1 MKYLITGGCGFLGS
15 NIASEVLKQGDELVI
30 YDNLSR
36 VGGEENLEW
45 LKSLGSFK
53 FYKEN
58 TKDFEM
64 ISSVIKEEKPDVI
77 YHLAG
82 QVAMTTS
89 IANPR
94 LDFETNVLGSFNVL
108 ESVRQFS
115 PETVVVYS
123 STNKV
128 YGDFEYLDYIET
140 PTRYIC
146 KQYPNGFDERVN
158 LDFHSPYGCSKGSA
172 DQYMLDWARIFGLKT
187 VVFRHSSMYGA
198 RQFGTYDQGW
208 ISWFC
213 QKAVE
218 TKYDKNTTFTISGNG
233 KQVRD
238 VLHAEDMI
246 RLYLAAPKHIDK
258 ARGQVFNIGGG
269 IENSLSLL
277 ELFNFLERELNVKL
291 NYTQLPPRESDQ
303 KVFVADIKKAS
314 ETFEWKPVVSKEQG
328 IRKMLEWVDRK
339 DMVCQ

>member
-1 MKYLITGGCGFLGS
+1 MKYMITGGCGFLGS
-15 NIASEVLKQGDELVI
+15 NIASEVLKQSDDLLI

-36 VGGEENLEW
+36 VGGEENLKW
-45 LKSLGSFK
+45 LESLGKFK
-53 FYKEN
+53 FVKAD
-58 TKDFEM
+58 TKDFLTLSK
-64 ISSVIKEEKPDVI
+64 IIADYKPDVM

-89 IANPR
+89 IQNPR

-115 PETVVVYS
+115 PDTIVVYS

-128 YGDFEYLDYIET
+128 YGDFEYLHYEQTD
-140 PTRYIC
+140 TRYIC
-146 KQYPNGFDERVN
+146 KEYPEGFDEGVH

-172 DQYMLDWARIFGLKT
+172 DQYMLDWARIFNLKT

-198 RQFGTYDQGW
+198 RQFGTFDQGW

-218 TKYDKNTTFTISGNG
+218 TKHNPDTTFTISGNG

-246 RLYLAAPKHIDK
+246 KLYLSVPEHIK
-258 ARGQVFNIGGG
+258 EAKGQVFNIGGG
-269 IENSLSLL
+269 MGNSLSLL
-277 ELFNFLERELNVKL
+277 ELFSFLEDELNIKL

-303 KVFVADIKKAS
+303 KVFVADIRKAKK
-314 ETFEWKPVVSKEQG
+314 TFGWNPLVSKEEG
-328 IRKMLEWVDRK
+328 IRKMLEWVGGNSR
-339 DMVCQ
+339 VCL

>member
-15 NIASEVLKQGDELVI
+15 NIASEILKQNDELLI

-36 VGGEENLEW
+36 IGGKDNLSW
-45 LKSLGSFK
+45 LKSIG
-53 FYKEN
+53 E
-58 TKDFEM
+58 FEF
-64 ISSVIKEEKPDVI
+64 IKADTNNFSKVSEVIKSCQPDVI

-89 IANPR
+89 IQNPR

-108 ESVRQFS
+108 EAVRLFS
-115 PETVVVYS
+115 PETTVIYS

-128 YGDFEYLDYIET
+128 YGDFEYLDYLET
-140 PTRYIC
+140 DTRYIC
-146 KQYPNGFDERVN
+146 KQYPNGFNESVH
-158 LDFHSPYGCSKGSA
+158 LDFHSPYGCSKGAA

-187 VVFRHSSMYGA
+187 IVFRHSSMYGA

-213 QKAVE
+213 QKAAE
-218 TKYDKNTTFTISGNG
+218 TKEDISTVFTISGNG

-238 VLHAEDMI
+238 VLHADDMI
-246 RLYLAAPKHIDK
+246 KLYIEAPKHIEK
-258 ARGQVFNIGGG
+258 AKGKAFNIGGG

-277 ELFNFLERELNVKL
+277 ELFDMLEKELSIKMS
-291 NYTQLPPRESDQ
+291 YTQLPPRESDQ
-303 KVFVADIKKAS
+303 KVFVADITKAK
-314 ETFEWKPVVSKEQG
+314 EAFGWTPKVSKEEG
-328 IRKMLEWVDRK
+328 IKKMLEWVTHK
-339 DMVCQ
+339 KKL